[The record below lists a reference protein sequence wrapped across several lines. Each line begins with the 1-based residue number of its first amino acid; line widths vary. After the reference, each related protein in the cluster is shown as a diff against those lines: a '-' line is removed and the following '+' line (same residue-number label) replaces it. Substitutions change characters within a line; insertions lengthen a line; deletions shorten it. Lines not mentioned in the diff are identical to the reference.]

1 MIQLASV
8 IKQSWILHGSLT
20 INLYN
25 GKCLNEMPISMFIE
39 SDASNTWGAHCN
51 GVVTGGPWSQSEIDF
66 HINHLE
72 LLAAF
77 YALQS
82 FVLQYSLLDTSD

>member
-1 MIQLASV
+1 M

-20 INLYN
+20 IYLYD
-25 GKCLNEMPISMFIE
+25 GKCLHEMPISLCNE

-51 GVVTGGPWSQSEIDF
+51 GVVTGGPWPQSEIDF

-72 LLAAF
+72 LRAAF
-77 YALQS
+77 YALQ
-82 FVLQYSLLDTSD
+82 